1 MSKIMLN
8 GVSDVPL
15 NKLILSQ
22 GNVRRIKAGVSIED
36 LAEDIAR
43 RGLIQSLA
51 VRPVLDGE
59 GQETGMYE
67 VPAGGRRFEA
77 LKLLAKQKRLS
88 KTVRV
93 PCIVRTDGIA
103 AEDSLAENTMREA
116 LHPLD
121 QFRAFQALREEHG
134 LGDEDIAARFFV
146 SPAVVRQR
154 LKLVAASPKLLDLY
168 ATGELSLEQLMAF
181 CVTSDHERQEAVR
194 EALKRGYNTEPY
206 YIRRL
211 LTEGA
216 VRAGDK
222 RAVFVGVEAY
232 EEAGGIIERD
242 LFQDDGGGYFRDTAL
257 LDRLV
262 AEKLEREAEA
272 VRAEGWKWV
281 EVAADFSYGHVYGLR
296 RLYGTT
302 EPISEAEQNKRDALQ
317 AEYDTLEAEHAGTAE
332 LPEEVDAR
340 LGEIEAALTR
350 LDERPSVF
358 EPDEV
363 ARAGAF
369 VSLDGTGRLKV
380 ERGYVRPED
389 EKPSEPEIGD
399 TTAPS
404 GEQAASSSDPLP
416 SPAAA
421 GSPPEA
427 DEDEDPSGRVSDRLL
442 TELTARRTLSLR
454 AALAN
459 DPDAAFVVALHAL
472 ALRTFYGSYSVDSCL
487 DLEARSVPLGS
498 HAPGLSDSPAGQT
511 LTTLH
516 DQWSC
521 QLPTQATGLWAFVLD
536 LDHDSRAAL
545 FAFCVSQSVNAVAL
559 PYDRRPAAIAH
570 ADRVAELAR
579 LDMADEGWA
588 PTAENYLGRVTKA
601 QILAAVREA
610 KGAEAAAF
618 ISHLKKV
625 EMAREAEALLAG
637 TGWLPQPLRT
647 PGLASP
653 PLPFEAE
660 PETGGAEV
668 AIEENDLPSTDRE
681 VEAEDAYYPV
691 AAE

>member
-15 NKLILSQ
+15 NKLIRSQ
-22 GNVRRIKAGVSIED
+22 ANVRRIKAGVSIED

-93 PCIVRTDGIA
+93 PCIVRTDGIG

-134 LGDEDIAARFFV
+134 LCDEEIAARFFV
-146 SPAVVRQR
+146 TPAVVRQR

-168 ATGELSLEQLMAF
+168 AAGELSLEQLMAF
-181 CVTSDHERQEAVR
+181 CVSSDHARQEAVW

-216 VRAGDK
+216 VKASDK
-222 RAVFVGVEAY
+222 RAVFVGAAAY
-232 EEAGGIIERD
+232 EDAGGVIERD
-242 LFQDDGGGYFRDTAL
+242 LFHEDGGGYFRDVAL

-262 AEKLEREAEA
+262 AEKVETQADV
-272 VRAEGWKWV
+272 VRAEGWKWI
-281 EVAADFSYGHVYGLR
+281 EVAAEHPYGRTFALR
-296 RLYGTT
+296 RLYPAT
-302 EPISEAEQNKRDALQ
+302 EPMSETEQAEREALQ
-317 AEYDTLEAEHAGTAE
+317 TEYDDLEAEHAAAPE

-340 LGEIEAALTR
+340 LGEIEAALAR
-350 LDERPSVF
+350 LDERPALF
-358 EPDEV
+358 EHNEI

-369 VSLDGTGRLKV
+369 VSLDVTGQLKV
-380 ERGYVRPED
+380 ERGFVRPED
-389 EKPSEPEIGD
+389 EKPVEPEADIARADGEARGGD
-399 TTAPS
+399 EP
-404 GEQAASSSDPLP
+404 ASDVP
-416 SPAAA
+416 SPATAT
-421 GSPPEA
+421 SHA
-427 DEDEDPSGRVSDRLL
+427 DFDEEEDPSGRVSDRLL
-442 TELTARRTLSLR
+442 TELTAARTLSLR

-459 DPDAAFVVALHAL
+459 DPDAAFLAVLHAL
-472 ALRTFYGSYSVDSCL
+472 TLRTFCGSYSVDTCL
-487 DLEARSVPLGS
+487 DIEARSVPLGS
-498 HAPGLSDSPAGQT
+498 HAPGLDDSPAGQA
-511 LTTLH
+511 LTKLH
-516 DQWSC
+516 EDWSR
-521 QLPTQATGLWAFVLD
+521 QMPSQATGVWAFVLD
-536 LDHDSRAAL
+536 LDRDSRAAL
-545 FAFCVSQSVNAVAL
+545 FAFCVSRSVNAVAL
-559 PYDRRPAAIAH
+559 PYDRRPAAIGH
-570 ADRVAELAR
+570 ADRVSEVVH
-579 LDMADEGWA
+579 LDMAAEGWA
-588 PTAENYLGRVTKA
+588 PTVENYLGRVTKA
-601 QILAAVREA
+601 LILAAVREA

-618 ISHLKKV
+618 ISHLKKA
-625 EMAREAEALLAG
+625 EMAREAEALLRG
-637 TGWLPQPLRT
+637 TGWLPLALRT

-653 PLPFEAE
+653 PLPFAAEAADPDVIFDPRE
-660 PETGGAEV
+660 DLP
-668 AIEENDLPSTDRE
+668 AIEG
-681 VEAEDAYYPV
+681 EAQTEDAYYPV

>member
-1 MSKIMLN
+1 MSKITLN

-22 GNVRRIKAGVSIED
+22 ANVRRIKAGVSIED

-59 GQETGMYE
+59 GQETGTYE
-67 VPAGGRRFEA
+67 VPAGGRRLEA

-93 PCIVRTDGIA
+93 PCVVRTGGIA

-121 QFRAFQALREEHG
+121 QFRAFRALRDEHG
-134 LGDEDIAARFFV
+134 LGDEEIAAQFFV
-146 SPAVVRQR
+146 TPAVVRQR

-168 ATGELSLEQLMAF
+168 AAGEFSLEQLMAF
-181 CVTSDHERQEAVR
+181 CVTSDHKRQEAVWD
-194 EALKRGYNTEPY
+194 ALKRGYSTEPY
-206 YIRRL
+206 TIRRL
-211 LTEGA
+211 LTDGA
-216 VRAGDK
+216 VRGGDK
-222 RAVFVGVEAY
+222 RAVFVGAEAY
-232 EEAGGIIERD
+232 EAAGGTIERD
-242 LFQDDGGGYFRDTAL
+242 LFQDDGGGYFRDVAL

-262 AEKLEREAEA
+262 AEKLNGEAEA
-272 VRAEGWKWV
+272 IRAEGWKWV
-281 EVAADFSYGHVYGLR
+281 EVQADFSYGHVYGLR
-296 RLYGTT
+296 RLYPTT
-302 EPISEAEQNKRDALQ
+302 EPLSEAEQAEHDALL
-317 AEYDTLEAEHAGTAE
+317 AEQDALEAEHAASVE

-340 LGEIEAALTR
+340 LGEIEAALAR
-350 LDERPSVF
+350 LDERPAVYD
-358 EPDEV
+358 PDE
-363 ARAGAF
+363 ALRAGAF
-369 VSLDGTGRLKV
+369 VSLDGAGRLKV

-389 EKPSEPEIGD
+389 EKPSEPEAD
-399 TTAPS
+399 EATQSCEEADQS
-404 GEQAASSSDPLP
+404 GPAPLP

-421 GSPPEA
+421 GSPAEA

-442 TELTARRTLSLR
+442 TELTAQRTLSLR

-459 DPDAAFVVALHAL
+459 DPDAAFVAVLHAL
-472 ALRTFYGSYSVDSCL
+472 ALRTFYGAYAVDTCL

-498 HAPGLSDSPAGQT
+498 HAPGLNDSAAAQA
-511 LTTLH
+511 LTALH
-516 DQWSC
+516 EQWSR
-521 QLPTQATGLWAFVLD
+521 QLPAQASGLWAFVLD
-536 LDHDSRAAL
+536 LDRDSRAAL
-545 FAFCVSQSVNAVAL
+545 FAYCASRSVNAVAL

-570 ADRVAELAR
+570 ADRLADLVG
-579 LDMADEGWA
+579 LDMAAEGWA

-601 QILAAVREA
+601 QILAALREA
-610 KGAEAAAF
+610 KGAEAATF
-618 ISHLKKV
+618 ISHLKKA

-647 PGLASP
+647 PGRASP
-653 PLPFEAE
+653 ALPFEADSE
-660 PETGGAEV
+660 IGGAEIG
-668 AIEENDLPSTDRE
+668 IEESHLLSTDRE

>member
-15 NKLILSQ
+15 NKLIRSQ
-22 GNVRRIKAGVSIED
+22 ANVRRIKAGVSIED

-93 PCIVRTDGIA
+93 PCIVRTDGIG

-134 LGDEDIAARFFV
+134 IGDEEIAARFFV
-146 SPAVVRQR
+146 TPAVVRQR

-168 ATGELSLEQLMAF
+168 VAGELSLEQLMAF
-181 CVTSDHERQEAVR
+181 CVTSDHARQEAVW
-194 EALKRGYNTEPY
+194 EALKRGYNSEPY

-216 VRAGDK
+216 VKASDK
-222 RAVFVGVEAY
+222 RAVFVGAAAY
-232 EEAGGIIERD
+232 EDAGGVIERD
-242 LFQDDGGGYFRDTAL
+242 LFHEDGGGYFRDVAL
-257 LDRLV
+257 LDRLA
-262 AEKLEREAEA
+262 AEKLGTQAGA

-281 EVAADFSYGHVYGLR
+281 EVAAEHPYGHTFGLR
-296 RLYGTT
+296 RLYPET
-302 EPISEAEQNKRDALQ
+302 EPMSEAEQAERDALQ
-317 AEYDTLEAEHAGTAE
+317 AEYDSLEAEHAAASE
-332 LPEEVDAR
+332 LPDEVDAR
-340 LGEIEAALTR
+340 LGEIEAALAR
-350 LDERPSVF
+350 LDERPALF
-358 EPDEV
+358 EPDEI
-363 ARAGAF
+363 ARAGGY
-369 VSLDGTGRLKV
+369 VSLDATGQLKV
-380 ERGYVRPED
+380 ERGFVRPED
-389 EKPSEPEIGD
+389 EKPVVPEADDAMADVEAQGGDEP
-399 TTAPS
+399 
-404 GEQAASSSDPLP
+404 ASDVP

-421 GSPPEA
+421 TSASEV

-442 TELTARRTLSLR
+442 TELTAHRTLSLR
-454 AALAN
+454 AALAS
-459 DPDAAFVVALHAL
+459 DPDAAFLAVLHAL
-472 ALRTFYGSYSVDSCL
+472 ALRTFYGSYSVDTCL
-487 DLEARSVPLGS
+487 DIEARSVPVGS
-498 HAPGLSDSPAGQT
+498 HAPGLDDSPAGQA
-511 LTTLH
+511 LTKLH
-516 DQWSC
+516 EEWSR
-521 QLPTQATGLWAFVLD
+521 QMPSQATGVWAFVID
-536 LDHDSRAAL
+536 LDQDSRAAL
-545 FAFCVSQSVNAVAL
+545 FAFCVSRSVNAVAL

-570 ADRVAELAR
+570 ADRVAEFVR
-579 LDMADEGWA
+579 LDMAAEGWA
-588 PTAENYLGRVTKA
+588 ATVENYLGRVTKA

-610 KGAEAAAF
+610 KGSQAAAF
-618 ISHLKKV
+618 ISHLKKA
-625 EMAREAEALLAG
+625 EMAREAEALLGG
-637 TGWLPQPLRT
+637 TGWLPQALRT

-653 PLPFEAE
+653 PLPFATNATDPEVTFDQREDRPAADERAE
-660 PETGGAEV
+660 T
-668 AIEENDLPSTDRE
+668 
-681 VEAEDAYYPV
+681 EDAYYPV